1 MKGKKSL
8 ACTAVL
14 NLYMYHI
21 CLSLRSPFNNMIS
34 LHWFKSIQSKYAADE
49 DDLTEKKNSYE
60 AIRNAKIAA
69 SKQTSWF
76 SSSSSSTV
84 EDNNQDDD
92 EEMTILTLMGKRLD
106 GNRREMAMLFFS
118 MSGALSFF
126 KDRGK

>member
-1 MKGKKSL
+1 
-8 ACTAVL
+8 
-14 NLYMYHI
+14 
-21 CLSLRSPFNNMIS
+21 MIS
-34 LHWFKSIQSKYAADE
+34 LHWFKSIQSKYATDE

-60 AIRNAKIAA
+60 AIRNAKISA

-76 SSSSSSTV
+76 SSSSSIV
-84 EDNNQDDD
+84 EDNNKDDD

-126 KDRGK
+126 KDRVSTK